1 MYDYEEI
8 TGVLV
13 KNNKIEDGE
22 IVYQIGN
29 LPEIFEGNEE
39 QIINDSN
46 YFKLEVSEID
56 NTLLNYWGKNNTL
69 FLFIKK

>member
-13 KNNKIEDGE
+13 KNNKIEDDE